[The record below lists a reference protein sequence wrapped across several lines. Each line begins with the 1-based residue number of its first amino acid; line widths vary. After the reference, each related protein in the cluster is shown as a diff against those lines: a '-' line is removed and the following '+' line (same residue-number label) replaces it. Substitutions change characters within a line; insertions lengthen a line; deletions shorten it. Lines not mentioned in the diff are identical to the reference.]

1 MEMPTFEAF
10 WGTAPKKMPRV
21 GAKVWRFDELEGRW
35 EGGYEVT
42 AVHNRT
48 MDLNG
53 RREFK
58 GVARHDVVID
68 AFLSTTG
75 TTEAPPPTE
84 PHKLHPSTIMDM
96 PFFEAWAAELND
108 QENWRAAREYFN
120 EENALIT
127 SLSEATAA
135 RPSTGSAASSTR
147 FKALPA
153 RRRILAYLTASRTA
167 RTIQRVYRGYRA
179 RRNLRIHLICTNC
192 DNPGKIVKQTIP
204 VSTLETMRCTYCG
217 CYHEPETL
225 FHACVPGCNH
235 CASIHT
241 MENAH
246 ATMLRIMAQQTH

>member
-1 MEMPTFEAF
+1 MDNVAETPTCTRALDPSTIMEMPTFEAF
-10 WGTAPKKMPRV
+10 WGAGAAPKKMP
-21 GAKVWRFDELEGRW
+21 GLGDKVWRFDELEGRW
-35 EGGYEVT
+35 EGGYEVVN
-42 AVHNRT
+42 VHNRT

-53 RREFK
+53 RSEFK
-58 GVARHDVVID
+58 GVARDDVLID
-68 AFLSTTG
+68 AFLSAANQHVHQQRPTSTT
-75 TTEAPPPTE
+75 APPP
-84 PHKLHPSTIMDM
+84 PNGKPRKLHSSTIMDM

-127 SLSEATAA
+127 FLSEA
-135 RPSTGSAASSTR
+135 AAS
-147 FKALPA
+147 
-153 RRRILAYLTASRTA
+153 
-167 RTIQRVYRGYRA
+167 TIQRVYRGYRA
-179 RRNLRIHLICTNC
+179 RRNRRIHLICTNC
-192 DNPGKIVKQTIP
+192 DNPGKIVNQTIP

-241 MENAH
+241 MENAR